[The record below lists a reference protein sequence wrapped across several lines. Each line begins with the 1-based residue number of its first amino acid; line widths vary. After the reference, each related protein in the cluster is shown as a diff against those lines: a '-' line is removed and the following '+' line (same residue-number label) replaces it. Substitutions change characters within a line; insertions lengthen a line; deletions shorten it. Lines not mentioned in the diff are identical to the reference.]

1 MSKPIT
7 IADIAEQAG
16 VSPSTVSR
24 VLNGSKHVDEEK
36 RSRVLAVVEQHR
48 YRPNALARG
57 LVRGRSM
64 MIGVVVQDITSA
76 FFAQLVQGIEQELDQ
91 ADYQPILTTTH
102 WRSERRSNELSS
114 LQLLLDRQVDGV
126 IVLAGRISDEDLCY
140 VAEQT
145 PLAVVARRVPQ
156 LEANCITIDNT
167 EAAYR
172 ATRYLQNLGH
182 TRIAHIVGPSD
193 HPDALE
199 RLAGYQ
205 RALAEAGTPFD
216 PNLVAEG
223 DFLSP
228 SGLIACE
235 QLIAR
240 GAAFTA
246 LFVGNDDM
254 AYGAMLGLTRHG
266 FRIPDDVSV
275 LGFDDLAYSA
285 YTSPPLST
293 VRQPALEM
301 GRAAARLVLQQ
312 IESQAI
318 EAQIFPSE
326 LVLRSSVRRIRIE

>member
-1 MSKPIT
+1 MTKPIT

-36 RSRVLAVVEQHR
+36 RTRVLAVVEQHR

-102 WRSERRSNELSS
+102 WRSVRQDNELSS

-126 IVLAGRISDEDLCY
+126 IVLAGRISDKDLQH
-140 VAEQT
+140 VAKQT
-145 PLAVVARRVPQ
+145 PLAIVARKVAG
-156 LEANCITIDNT
+156 LESQCITIDNT

-172 ATRYLQNLGH
+172 ATRYLQGLGH
-182 TRIAHIVGPSD
+182 SKIAHIVGPSD
-193 HPDALE
+193 HPDAIE
-199 RLAGYQ
+199 RLEGYK

-216 PNLVAEG
+216 PDLIAEG
-223 DFLSP
+223 DFLSS

-240 GAAFTA
+240 GAGFTA
-246 LFVGNDDM
+246 LFAGNDDM
-254 AYGAMLGLTRHG
+254 AYGAMLGLSRHG

-275 LGFDDLAYSA
+275 LGFDDLTYSA

-293 VRQPALEM
+293 VRQPALDM

-312 IESQAI
+312 IETQTA
-318 EAQIFPSE
+318 EAQVFPSE
-326 LVLRSSVRRIRIE
+326 LVLRSSVRRIRLV